1 MTIKAM
7 EEKINQMEAE
17 LKRLQAELRN
27 MNKAKTAKSIERSE
41 VAYLN
46 EVYNG

>member
-1 MTIKAM
+1 MTTQAM
-7 EEKINQMEAE
+7 QEKISKMEAE
-17 LKRLQAELRN
+17 LKRLQAELAKINKTTPQFDRN
-27 MNKAKTAKSIERSE
+27 D

>member
-1 MTIKAM
+1 MTTQAM
-7 EEKINQMEAE
+7 QEKISRMEAE
-17 LKRLQAELRN
+17 LKKLQAELAKINQTPPPFDRN
-27 MNKAKTAKSIERSE
+27 D

>member
-1 MTIKAM
+1 MTTQAM
-7 EEKINQMEAE
+7 QEKINKMEAE
-17 LKRLQAELRN
+17 LKRLQAELAK
-27 MNKAKTAKSIERSE
+27 MNKSTPQYDQND

>member
-1 MTIKAM
+1 MTTQAM
-7 EEKINQMEAE
+7 KEKITKMEAE
-17 LKRLQAELRN
+17 IKKLQAEL
-27 MNKAKTAKSIERSE
+27 AKIDTKNPPPYERSE

>member
-1 MTIKAM
+1 MTTQAM
-7 EEKINQMEAE
+7 QDKITKMEAE
-17 LKRLQAELRN
+17 LKRLQSEL
-27 MNKAKTAKSIERSE
+27 AKMSKSTPPINRSD

>member
-1 MTIKAM
+1 MTAKAM
-7 EEKINQMEAE
+7 QEEIKKMEAE
-17 LKRLQAELRN
+17 LKRLQAELAK
-27 MNKAKTAKSIERSE
+27 MNKNAPVYDRTD